1 MVSSSSFVPEFN
13 ADKTQP
19 DLAPR
24 FVVGAA
30 SPLWLMF
37 GGAAAA
43 GAAYWWWAS
52 RWREAVNLE
61 AVLALAPE
69 PVAPATEAEE
79 ILRTAPE
86 PVAEAVAEAVETA
99 EILLDAVEESL
110 ETMAEASSAL
120 VEAANDATLDVVDT
134 TAEAVVELE
143 AEVEPPISEALAVE
157 APPTE
162 TLAAESLAA
171 ETPAD
176 ATLAEVSAVSEALA
190 AGADDLTR
198 LVGVGPKLAASL
210 AELGVTTFG
219 QIAAWTPEELADID
233 LKLGLKGRAERDAW
247 IAQAKRFAAA
257 IEAAAV

>member
-1 MVSSSSFVPEFN
+1 MVSSSSFFPEFH
-13 ADKTQP
+13 ADKIEPET
-19 DLAPR
+19 APR

-37 GGAAAA
+37 GGAAVA
-43 GAAYWWWAS
+43 GATYWWWAS

-69 PVAPATEAEE
+69 PVAPATEAAE
-79 ILRTAPE
+79 ILAAAPE
-86 PVAEAVAEAVETA
+86 PVVEAVTEAVETA
-99 EILLDAVEESL
+99 EVVLDAVEEAA
-110 ETMAEASSAL
+110 ETLAEASTGL
-120 VEAANDATLDVVDT
+120 VEAANDATLDAVET
-134 TAEAVVELE
+134 TVEAVV
-143 AEVEPPISEALAVE
+143 AVE
-157 APPTE
+157 ADAAPPVPE
-162 TLAAESLAA
+162 VLAAEAPPA
-171 ETPAD
+171 ELPVAEPLAD
-176 ATLAEVSAVSEALA
+176 ATLAEVSAVSEALV

>member
-1 MVSSSSFVPEFN
+1 MVSSSSFVPEFK
-13 ADKTQP
+13 ADKIEP

-61 AVLALAPE
+61 AVLALTPE
-69 PVAPATEAEE
+69 PVAPAAEAEE
-79 ILRTAPE
+79 TLLTTPE

-99 EILLDAVEESL
+99 EVLLDAVEETVD
-110 ETMAEASSAL
+110 TMAEASNAL
-120 VEAANDATLDVVDT
+120 IEAANDATLNVVDV

-143 AEVEPPISEALAVE
+143 AEAEPPISEALAAE
-157 APPTE
+157 APPAE
-162 TLAAESLAA
+162 PLAAESA
-171 ETPAD
+171 PD
-176 ATLAEVSAVSEALA
+176 ATLAEMEAVSEALV

-257 IEAAAV
+257 VEAAAV